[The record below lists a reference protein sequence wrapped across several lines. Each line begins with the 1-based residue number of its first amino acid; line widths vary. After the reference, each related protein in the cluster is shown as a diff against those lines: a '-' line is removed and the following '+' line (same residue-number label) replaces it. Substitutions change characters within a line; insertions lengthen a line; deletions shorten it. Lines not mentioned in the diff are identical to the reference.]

1 MFNPD
6 WGGRDMVGQNIDLIL
21 LNSILKQRALE
32 PLQLDRLIDSI
43 LNKESPKD
51 KIGIIA
57 QHVIHRLSQ
66 TFAET
71 APITELIAT
80 LNNPEQ
86 TLPDNLQTVLMSDEF
101 LGLRKILKHLISS
114 EETKDFFS
122 KGSIRSAKNLLG
134 IFEALEKKHSPTH
147 IATRIKEL
155 IVGQG
160 ISTRDFSSLVW
171 EELQRYR
178 ESPLPEQSYQT
189 LLQAV
194 NQEFESID
202 QKFQSTQSQ
211 EGLPIERKLKNLL
224 EKTEF
229 LDLVEILTHL
239 PLDTP
244 KDYNAKLTLALVENF
259 VLSSDYKAK
268 NNQPPIITTPA
279 PTPTPTLVSLLEFLD
294 QRRTA

>member
-1 MFNPD
+1 
-6 WGGRDMVGQNIDLIL
+6 MVGYNINLVL
-21 LNSILKQRALE
+21 LNNTLKNGTLE
-32 PLQLDRLIDSI
+32 PLQLERLIDST
-43 LNKESPKD
+43 LKKESPQNE
-51 KIGIIA
+51 IEIIA
-57 QHVIHRLSQ
+57 AHVTKRLSDLVPV
-66 TFAET
+66 TTLTET
-71 APITELIAT
+71 IH
-80 LNNPEQ
+80 NPEQ
-86 TLPDNLQTVLMSDEF
+86 TLPDNLQTVLMSKNF

-211 EGLPIERKLKNLL
+211 EGLLIERKLKNLL

-279 PTPTPTLVSLLEFLD
+279 PTPTPTPTPTLVSLLEFLD

>member
-6 WGGRDMVGQNIDLIL
+6 WGGRDMVGYNIDLVL
-21 LNSILKQRALE
+21 LNNTLGTLE
-32 PLQLDRLIDSI
+32 PLQLERLIDST
-43 LNKESPKD
+43 LNKESPQD
-51 KIGIIA
+51 EIGIIA
-57 QHVIHRLSQ
+57 THVTKRLSDLVPV
-66 TFAET
+66 TT
-71 APITELIAT
+71 LTEAI
-80 LNNPEQ
+80 NHPEQ
-86 TLPDNLQTVLMSDEF
+86 TLPDNLQTVLMSKNF

-134 IFEALEKKHSPTH
+134 IFEALEKKHSPTR

-160 ISTRDFSSLVW
+160 ISAEDFSSLVW

-244 KDYNAKLTLALVENF
+244 NNHSANLTLALVQSF
-259 VLSSDYKAK
+259 LLSVNCEAK
-268 NNQPPIITTPA
+268 DNQPPIITTPA
-279 PTPTPTLVSLLEFLD
+279 PTPTPTPTLVSLLESLH
-294 QRRTA
+294 QRQTA